1 MTNPIVQ
8 IAVFLAAICI
18 VLNVF
23 RMVNDLLKTQRLIL
37 AAIGLLSI
45 VLLGVSYFGDFNLW
59 AVVVAWLSHMIGFW
73 WGRLYEQQE
82 INRRPQ

>member
-1 MTNPIVQ
+1 MINPIAQ
-8 IAVFLAAICI
+8 IAAFLVTVYI

-23 RMVNDLLKTQRLIL
+23 RMVNDRLKTQRLIF

-45 VLLGVSYFGDFNLW
+45 ILLGVSYFGDFDLW
-59 AVVVAWLSHMIGFW
+59 AVVVAWLSHIIGFW

-82 INRRPQ
+82 SNRK